1 MTESNVPI
9 SIEKETGSLIS
20 LDDILLIFIDDILQ
34 QPGKSYVFSGGTK
47 IEFTNDGFKILDQND
62 SPVGNPVVLTENQ
75 VTSLGTFIPAP
86 QIDPGDISAETLN
99 VSSAIIDLSAFN
111 YGDII

>member
-1 MTESNVPI
+1 MT
-9 SIEKETGSLIS
+9 
-20 LDDILLIFIDDILQ
+20 D
-34 QPGKSYVFSGGTK
+34 GTK

-62 SPVGNPVVLTENQ
+62 NPVGNPVVLTENQ
-75 VTSLGTFIPAP
+75 VTSLGNFIPAP
-86 QIDPGDISAETLN
+86 QIDPGEISAETLN